1 MSSVQDYIK
10 CPQCEGVCFT
20 DFDCKSQEY
29 YAYCQRCG
37 YAYTHEIRRFPGG
50 KAITRRNGFLFYK
63 DKEKRGYGAMRLA
76 EKDGIARV
84 YGLSFWTA
92 LWAGKTLQRFLQTDF
107 ADPDGTY
114 LYLWDWKTKSYKS
127 IHGKTPPSYDE
138 EFPENNE

>member
-1 MSSVQDYIK
+1 
-10 CPQCEGVCFT
+10 
-20 DFDCKSQEY
+20 
-29 YAYCQRCG
+29 
-37 YAYTHEIRRFPGG
+37 
-50 KAITRRNGFLFYK
+50 
-63 DKEKRGYGAMRLA
+63 MRLA